1 MMKNKIVKIGLIGL
15 GRMGQN
21 HLRILSMLKN
31 VEIIFVFDIN
41 MQVAKDVGSL
51 YRVYAADDL
60 SKVLSNV
67 DAVIIASPTFTHAN
81 YIKKAAKYVRNIFV
95 EKPIASTL
103 SEAKSIW
110 DLCEKN
116 KLNIQV
122 GFIERY
128 NPAIQQLKK
137 VLDQS
142 RKVVSIDFARTNK
155 ISKRITDVDV
165 IIDLM
170 IHDIDLALHLNGS
183 IQSVSA
189 HGFIEH
195 EMIDYASVLLTH
207 FNGHFSRI
215 QASRITEKK
224 TRSIQATCVDMYVD
238 CDLLRKEIIINRQT
252 ESFQKS
258 NGPYVISSFEETV
271 EIQPQEALLTE
282 LQAFIL
288 SCLGSDIDKPNALD
302 GLEAMRVC
310 DEIQK
315 KILK

>member
-1 MMKNKIVKIGLIGL
+1 MKNKLVKVGLIGL

-21 HLRILSMLKN
+21 HLRILSLLKN
-31 VEIIFVFDIN
+31 VEIVFVFDIN
-41 MQVAKDVGSL
+41 IQMAKGIGASYDV
-51 YRVYAADDL
+51 YVTDDL
-60 SKVLSNV
+60 TEVLPKV

-81 YIKKAAKYVRNIFV
+81 YVRQVAKYVKNVFV
-95 EKPIASTL
+95 EKPIADTL
-103 SEAKSIW
+103 HEAKSLW
-110 DLCEKN
+110 NLSQEN

-137 VLDQS
+137 VLNQS
-142 RKVVSIDFARTNK
+142 RKVVSIDFSRTNK
-155 ISKRITDVDV
+155 ISSRITDVDV
-165 IIDLM
+165 ITDLM
-170 IHDIDLALHLNGS
+170 IHDIDLALYLNSS
-183 IQSVSA
+183 IHSVSA
-189 HGFIEH
+189 HGFIEDK
-195 EMIDYASVLLTH
+195 MIDYASVLLTH
-207 FNGHFSRI
+207 TNGNFSRI

-224 TRSIQATCVDMYVD
+224 ARSIQATCVDMYVD

-258 NGPYVISSFEETV
+258 DGPYVISSFEETV

-288 SCLGSDIDKPNALD
+288 SCLGEDIDKPNALD

-310 DEIQK
+310 DEIQR
-315 KILK
+315 KIMK